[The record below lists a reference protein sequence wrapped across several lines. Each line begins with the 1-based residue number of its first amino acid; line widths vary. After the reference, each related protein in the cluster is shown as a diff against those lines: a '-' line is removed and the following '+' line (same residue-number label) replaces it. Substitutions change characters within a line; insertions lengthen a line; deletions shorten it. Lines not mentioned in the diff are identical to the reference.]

1 MMNKKTVSELREAG
15 FEGCKTTSPQH
26 YKNKNQ
32 IEPLDLIISLG
43 MLEDFCLGNIIK
55 YASRYKA
62 TKQQKD
68 LQKIADYAYILY
80 GYNRE
85 V

>member
-1 MMNKKTVSELREAG
+1 MNKKTVSELREAG
-15 FEGCKTTSPQH
+15 FEGCKIVSPQH

-68 LQKIADYAYILY
+68 LQKIVDYAYILY